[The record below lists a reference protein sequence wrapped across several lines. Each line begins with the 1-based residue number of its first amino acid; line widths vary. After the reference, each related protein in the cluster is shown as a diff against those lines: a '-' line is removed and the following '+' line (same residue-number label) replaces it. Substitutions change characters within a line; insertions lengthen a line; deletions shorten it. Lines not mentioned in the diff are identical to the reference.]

1 MTYHEK
7 GWYFTMS
14 IHSYHNSHRTERTFY
29 KMGRNGQLKA
39 VANPGAAMFI
49 GVELEVES
57 PRIDPEELS
66 DKVDALMGS
75 TATCERDGSLTEGF
89 EIISQ
94 PITPAAYC
102 DGFKLDELCRLLDSN
117 GAKSHDTRTCGL
129 HVHVSRAALGASEQ
143 ARDMVCAKI
152 LVLMDKFTDELTKF
166 ARRDW
171 VNGRWAPKYRN
182 FNADGEQSTKKLL
195 EKYKPC
201 KDSGD
206 RYKALKLTN
215 EATIEFRIF
224 RGTLN
229 PMALKA
235 TVLLCATM
243 VEFCKTHTTPQVQ
256 ACTWGDLLG
265 SCSRPELNEYV
276 TKRGIIARDDV
287 SELERLL
294 GF

>member
-1 MTYHEK
+1 
-7 GWYFTMS
+7 MS

-206 RYKALKLTN
+206 RYKALNLTN

-229 PMALKA
+229 PAALKA

>member
-1 MTYHEK
+1 
-7 GWYFTMS
+7 MS

-29 KMGRNGQLKA
+29 KKDRNGNLKA
-39 VANPGAAMFI
+39 VANPGAALFV

-57 PRIDPEELS
+57 PREYPDHLS
-66 DKVDALMGS
+66 DLVDELMGN
-75 TATCERDGSLTEGF
+75 TATCERDGSLNEGF
-89 EIISQ
+89 EIITE
-94 PITPAAYC
+94 PATPAAYC
-102 DGFKLDELCRLLDSN
+102 DSFKLEELCRLLDSH

-129 HVHVSRAALGASEQ
+129 HVHLSRAALGASEQ

-166 ARRDW
+166 ARREW
-171 VNGRWAPKYRN
+171 VNGRWAPKYHN
-182 FNADGEQSTKKLL
+182 FNANGEQSTKKLL

-206 RYKALKLTN
+206 RYKALNLTN
-215 EATIEFRIF
+215 DATIEFRIF

-229 PMALKA
+229 PTALKA

-256 ACTWGDLLG
+256 ACTWGELIC

-276 TKRGIIARDDV
+276 TKRGIIDRD
-287 SELERLL
+287 SAYEIEWPL